1 METAS
6 RIFNVSLG
14 AVRSF
19 LATSLSSLGKTGRKD
34 MRILADFPMQPGD
47 LYVLEG
53 DVNKR
58 FGHGVARDPTVKDLR
73 VSWFFVPLTLASSTP
88 SSKPFVKPVA
98 KITRYARAIV
108 GAQQRRSPPRR
119 SAADRAVRL
128 S

>member
-19 LATSLSSLGKTGRKD
+19 LATSLSSLGKTGRQD

-73 VSWFFVPLTLASSTP
+73 VSFVFRTVDAC
-88 SSKPFVKPVA
+88 FVNPIEQTFREAGGKDHP
-98 KITRYARAIV
+98 IRW
-108 GAQQRRSPPRR
+108 S
-119 SAADRAVRL
+119 DRARPAKEEPAQKKRR
-128 S
+128 